1 MKKIVALLLLTTFW
15 LSGFSISEK
24 VRVGLHFSPG
34 IAWSKPF
41 GKDLQKGAPRF
52 GASYGFIAEYWFA
65 KNYGLA
71 TGLNGAYDGCNL
83 KSRDA
88 FQRYDTQ
95 GNVIHTV
102 NEKYSF
108 HYLEIPAYLK
118 LKTNDIKGGK
128 FCIWGQVGVNLNIT
142 VSARATFSD
151 SISTG
156 SGNIL
161 IEKENIMKKKNEV
174 ANVIPNFQSNFFDV
188 RLGGGAGFEC
198 KFDERTALLVG
209 VFYHNGFIN
218 NIFDRDIK
226 REANVMRMFS
236 MRVGVLF

>member
-1 MKKIVALLLLTTFW
+1 MKKIFALLFLTSLY

-41 GKDLQKGAPRF
+41 GKDLAKGAPRF

-71 TGLNGAYDGCNL
+71 TGLNGAYDGCNI
-83 KSRDA
+83 KGRDA
-88 FQRYDTQ
+88 FQRYDSL
-95 GNVIHTV
+95 GNVTYTV
-102 NEKYSF
+102 DEKYSF

-118 LKTNDIKGGK
+118 LRTNDIKGGK
-128 FCIWGQVGVNLNIT
+128 FSIWGQVGVTLNIT

-151 SISTG
+151 SIST
-156 SGNIL
+156 SAGNVL
-161 IEKENIMKKKNEV
+161 IEKENILKKKNEV
-174 ANVIPNFQSNFFDV
+174 ANAIPNFQSNFFDV
-188 RLGGGAGFEC
+188 RLGGGAGFEY
-198 KFDERTALLVG
+198 KFDDRTSLLVG

-218 NIFDRDIK
+218 NIFDRDVK
-226 REANVMRMFS
+226 KEANVMRLMS
-236 MRVGVLF
+236 LRVGVLF